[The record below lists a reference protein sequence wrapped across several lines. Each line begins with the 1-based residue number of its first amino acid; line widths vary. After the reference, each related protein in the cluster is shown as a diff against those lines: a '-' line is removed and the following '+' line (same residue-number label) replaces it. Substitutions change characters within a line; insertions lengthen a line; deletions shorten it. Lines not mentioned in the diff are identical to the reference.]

1 MKLKTIKIIYII
13 YFLLLIFFI
22 YQELVPIL
30 FIIPSAP
37 GSFLILLN
45 FPLTTAIILALIP
58 IFTARAFVRALDT
71 EYSWLSS
78 IKLFLLILIF
88 SALLALFLPYVTF
101 IGFKT
106 DIGLVY
112 SFYSGVL
119 GLFLIF
125 FEYIQLITKRI
136 FFGFLIGTAGS
147 TMGLSN
153 HFKIF
158 IYALQQYDTILE
170 VGYYIGIIAWIMLF
184 LLNLTFT
191 LKLYTSN
198 QIQ

>member
-1 MKLKTIKIIYII
+1 MKSKTIKIIYSIF
-13 YFLLLIFFI
+13 FLILIFFI
-22 YQELVPIL
+22 YQELFPVL
-30 FIIPSAP
+30 FVLPSTP
-37 GSFLILLN
+37 ETFLIVLN
-45 FPLTTAIILALIP
+45 FPLTTAIILVLIP
-58 IFTARAFVRALDT
+58 IFTARAFVRSPDT

-78 IKLFLLILIF
+78 IKFILLILIILV
-88 SALLALFLPYVTF
+88 SIALFMPYITF

-125 FEYIQLITKRI
+125 FGYSQLISKRI
-136 FFGFLIGTAGS
+136 FFGFLIGTTGS

-158 IYALQQYDTILE
+158 VYALQQYDTILE
-170 VGYYIGIIAWIMLF
+170 VGFYIGIIVWIMLF
-184 LLNLTFT
+184 LLNLSYT
-191 LKLYTSN
+191 LKLYTPN

>member
-1 MKLKTIKIIYII
+1 MKSKTIKIIYSIF
-13 YFLLLIFFI
+13 FLILIFFI
-22 YQELVPIL
+22 YQELFPVLFVLPIT
-30 FIIPSAP
+30 PET
-37 GSFLILLN
+37 FLIVLN

-58 IFTARAFVRALDT
+58 IFTARAFVRSPDT

-78 IKLFLLILIF
+78 IKFILLILIILV
-88 SALLALFLPYVTF
+88 SIALFMPYITF

-125 FEYIQLITKRI
+125 FGYSQLISKRI
-136 FFGFLIGTAGS
+136 FFGFLIGTTGS

-158 IYALQQYDTILE
+158 VYALQQYDTILE
-170 VGYYIGIIAWIMLF
+170 VGFYIGIIVWIMLF
-184 LLNLTFT
+184 LLNLSYT
-191 LKLYTSN
+191 LKLYTPN

>member
-1 MKLKTIKIIYII
+1 MKPKTIKIIYYI
-13 YFLLLIFFI
+13 FFPLLIFFI
-22 YQELVPIL
+22 YQELFPVL
-30 FIIPSAP
+30 FILPIAP
-37 GSFLILLN
+37 GRILTLLN

-58 IFTARAFVRALDT
+58 IFTVRAFVKDQNR
-71 EYSWLSS
+71 EYFWLSS

-88 SALLALFLPYVTF
+88 SVFIALFLPYVTF

-119 GLFLIF
+119 GIFLIF
-125 FEYIQLITKRI
+125 FGYFQLIANRI

-147 TMGLSN
+147 TMGISN
-153 HFKIF
+153 HVKIF
-158 IYALQQYDTILE
+158 VYALQQYNTILE
-170 VGYYIGIIAWIMLF
+170 FGYYIGIFAWIILF
-184 LLNLTFT
+184 LLNLSFT
-191 LKLYTSN
+191 LKLYTPN